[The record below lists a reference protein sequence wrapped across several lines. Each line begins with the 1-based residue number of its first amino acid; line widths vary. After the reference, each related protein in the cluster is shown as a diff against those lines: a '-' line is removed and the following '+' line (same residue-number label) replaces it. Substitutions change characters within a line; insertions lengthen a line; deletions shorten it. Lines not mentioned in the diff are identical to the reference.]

1 MARRYQ
7 FCVRGHQLKLD
18 GITVTD
24 LLGADTDI
32 RPADSGELPVS
43 APTPSLEMQAEEELL
58 EEQIEELQAEQLEE
72 ISEELHS
79 KPPLSEVSQREDRLS
94 DELPIAQSAEAMGES
109 ETEAQTED
117 ETEAFAEKSGFDE
130 DDPTS

>member
-1 MARRYQ
+1 M
-7 FCVRGHQLKLD
+7 KLD
-18 GITVTD
+18 GITVCD

-32 RPADSGELPVS
+32 RPAERGELPVS
-43 APTPSLEMQAEEELL
+43 APTPSPEMQAEEELL

-79 KPPLSEVSQREDRLS
+79 KPPLSEVSQREDPLS
-94 DELPIAQSAEAMGES
+94 DELPIAQSAEVMGES
-109 ETEAQTED
+109 ETEAQTEV